1 MEQKFKLDC
10 QYERG
15 INMERKIKLLL
26 ADDHLMVRKGL
37 RFFLETQQDIEII
50 GEAANGTEAV
60 RLAKELNPDVI
71 LMDLV
76 MPEMDGIEATKQL
89 KKSLPHIK
97 IIILTSFSDQDHV
110 LPAIRAGAEGY
121 QLKDIDPDELIH
133 TIREANRGNRH
144 LHPLATNQ
152 LMSHLTEKNP
162 AEEERKLSMLT
173 PRESDVL
180 REITLGKSN
189 KEIASALY
197 ITEKTVKTHVSS
209 ILSKLNFHDRTQAA
223 LYATKFNWF
232 EDS

>member
-1 MEQKFKLDC
+1 M
-10 QYERG
+10 
-15 INMERKIKLLL
+15 MKIKLLL

-37 RFFLETQQDIEII
+37 RLFLQTQEDIEIV
-50 GEAANGTEAV
+50 GEAKNGVEAV
-60 RLAKELNPDVI
+60 KLAYELSPNVI

-89 KKSLPHIK
+89 KKNAPHIK

-110 LPAIRAGAEGY
+110 LPAISAGAEGY
-121 QLKDIDPDELIH
+121 QLKDIDPDELVY
-133 TIREANRGNRH
+133 TIRAAFSGKRQ

-152 LMSHLTEKNP
+152 LMSHMTKKDQVDD
-162 AEEERKLSMLT
+162 ERRITNLT
-173 PRESDVL
+173 PREKEVL

-189 KEIASALY
+189 KEVAAALY

-223 LYATKFNWF
+223 LFATKQNWF
-232 EDS
+232 EN